1 MTAAPSVF
9 SYEWEPVS
17 TKVAGVDIEVN
28 LFNIAPCA
36 VVVDASG
43 VKVHLWNSYLLIE
56 SRIKPRDP
64 VSHVAMTEALTETF
78 KTY

>member
-43 VKVHLWNSYLLIE
+43 LKVHLWKLTYLLSPE
-56 SRIKPRDP
+56 SSR
-64 VSHVAMTEALTETF
+64 MTQF
-78 KTY
+78 HMVP